1 MDLSSPDD
9 QLLMSKSGGKY
20 HFNYGSQI
28 EPRPECFYV
37 NFVEL
42 VGYKIRKLQKT
53 QESDD

>member
-42 VGYKIRKLQKT
+42 VGL
-53 QESDD
+53 